1 MNTNSEGPILLVED
15 NEDDV
20 FFMRRAF
27 HAADVANPLHVV
39 TDGNQAIHY
48 LLGVGKYA
56 NRHMYPWPLL
66 IVLDLKMP
74 IRDGHELLLWMRL
87 RKQFRRLVVIVL
99 TSSSEQRDVLRAYRL
114 GANSYLVKPSS
125 PPELTEQIRALK
137 RYWLGQNLFPRVELN
152 GE

>member
-1 MNTNSEGPILLVED
+1 MNTISEGPILLVED

-27 HAADVANPLHVV
+27 QAADVANPLHVV
-39 TDGNQAIHY
+39 MDGNQAIHY
-48 LLGVGKYA
+48 LLGMGKYA
-56 NRHMYPWPLL
+56 DRHTYPWPLL
-66 IVLDLKMP
+66 VVLDLKMP

-87 RKQFRRLVVIVL
+87 RKQFRHLVVIVL
-99 TSSSEQRDVLRAYRL
+99 TTSSEQRDVLRAYRL